1 MNLDSKIFTSAE
13 SIERGVI
20 AGRVAI
26 TREIESISV
35 LESRLIPELDLVL
48 PILLACHGKIVITG
62 LGKSG
67 HIGRKIAATFSST
80 GSSSFFV
87 HPTEALHGDS
97 GVLHD
102 LDVLLAI
109 SYSGETQE
117 VCAFAHLVKSWNIP
131 IVALTGNKSSALAQ
145 MANAHIDISV
155 ENEADPLSIAPTSS
169 TTVTLVVGDVLASA
183 LMAVKNFSLKDF
195 GLRHPGGALGAQLLD
210 ISKKENL

>member
-13 SIERGVI
+13 SIERGVV
-20 AGRVAI
+20 AARVAI
-26 TREIESISV
+26 TREMQSISV

-117 VCAFAHLVKSWNIP
+117 VCAFSNLVKSWNIP
-131 IVALTGNKSSALAQ
+131 IVALTGNRSSTLAL

-155 ENEADPLSIAPTSS
+155 EKEADPLSIAPTSS

-183 LMAVKNFSLKDF
+183 LMAAKNFSLEDF
-195 GLRHPGGALGAQLLD
+195 ALRHPGGALGAQLLE
-210 ISKKENL
+210 ISKKESL